1 MDVEIKAAFTNRRA
15 AELALEHLVQDIGLE
30 RTDIYIAAAGV
41 QSSSGTQPAG
51 ADVRGSLAE
60 PRAAAPALEGEID
73 MSVGCTK
80 ENVERV
86 SQALQKVGGQIK

>member
-1 MDVEIKAAFTNRRA
+1 MDVGIKAVFTNRRA

-30 RTDIYIAAAGV
+30 RTDIFIAAVGV
-41 QSSSGTQPAG
+41 QSSSGTKPAG
-51 ADVRGSLAE
+51 ADVRGSLGE
-60 PRAAAPALEGEID
+60 PKAANPALEGEID
-73 MSVGCTK
+73 MSVGCTQ